1 MIKTKNDLLKD
12 CYVHSF
18 KPYRKKIQILTNEIK
33 SKKKSL
39 KKSFIKKE
47 LEKAGKDIK
56 KLWKILNFI
65 SNRTKTKENTEPENI
80 NQELA
85 NKYNKFFSEIGIKI
99 QKELGLEKIS
109 KTDNT
114 EKNDNLSSKNI
125 SKPNSPILNFE
136 FKNVDSTLV
145 RKHIKKFENKCCNW

>member
-1 MIKTKNDLLKD
+1 MIKTKNDLLQD

-18 KPYRKKIQILTNEIK
+18 KPYRKKIKILTNEIK
-33 SKKKSL
+33 AKKKSL

-65 SNRTKTKENTEPENI
+65 SNRTKSNENTEPENM

-85 NKYNKFFSEIGIKI
+85 NKYNNFFSEIGLKI
-99 QKELGLEKIS
+99 QKELGLEKQYNKENLKQNENLTS
-109 KTDNT
+109 KKD
-114 EKNDNLSSKNI
+114 SKAN
-125 SKPNSPILNFE
+125 KPFLNFD
-136 FKNVDSTLV
+136 FKNVDGNLV
-145 RKHIKKFENKCCNW
+145 KKTY